1 MSIQKEI
8 AKRIGFTPNEKPIP
22 PKIDN
27 EEAKK
32 AQKELN
38 NMLNRSDIN
47 SNALPSN
54 EGDILTIFLHGY
66 ISSKWLWID
75 PFFGSFGWLRDHRNE
90 PKPRNYGWHQTPPPP
105 HMFVPFDVSVS
116 PVVYPEGVFNTLMRD
131 GYEVLTYSQQDATG
145 EIDISVKELE
155 IIIKAIKKIFGNRRL
170 VLVGHS
176 RGGIC
181 IRRYLDLYTNSEVEK
196 IITLSTPH
204 GGSQF
209 TNIKILKEPAKLI
222 LNKAS
227 VKSIWDASGNRAV
240 RDLAYEQMVPNS
252 EFLLNL
258 NDRQKTKDIEYIT
271 VGGTNAQFAHV
282 YTWSA
287 TRKITKS
294 LMTDIFSYQI
304 KDKLQTIS
312 DKIEQH
318 SPVKKSDTKDK
329 KTSTSKQYQWIAY
342 PKKVLTLFEKLKAP
356 EVRNGDGVVSL
367 QSATLKDATRKYKI
381 DANHEEIAV
390 SDDTKKLLLK
400 ELKLTQNKK

>member
-1 MSIQKEI
+1 MSIQKKI
-8 AKRIGFTPNEKPIP
+8 AKRIGITPEGKPIP

-32 AQKELN
+32 AQNELN
-38 NMLNRSDIN
+38 TILKRDDIN

-54 EGDILTIFLHGY
+54 EGNILTILLHGY
-66 ISSKWLWID
+66 ISSKWLWVD
-75 PFFGSFGWLRDHRNE
+75 PFFGTLGWLRDHKNE

-105 HMFVPFDVSVS
+105 HMFIPFDISIS
-116 PVVYPEGVFNTLMRD
+116 PTIYPEGAFNTLIRE

-145 EIDISVKELE
+145 KIDISVKELE
-155 IIIKAIKKIFGNRRL
+155 NIIKAIRKVLGNRRL

-181 IRRYLDLYTNSEVEK
+181 IRRYLDLHTNSEVEK

-209 TNIKILKEPAKLI
+209 TNIKMLKEPAKI
-222 LNKAS
+222 FLNKS
-227 VKSIWDASGNRAV
+227 NIKGIWDASGNRAV

-258 NDRQKTKDIEYIT
+258 NDRQKSKDIEYIT
-271 VGGTNAQFAHV
+271 AGGTNAQYAHI

-287 TRKITKS
+287 TQKVTKS

-304 KDKLQTIS
+304 RE
-312 DKIEQH
+312 KIQNV
-318 SPVKKSDTKDK
+318 SNKIGKQCPVNKVESQE
-329 KTSTSKQYQWIAY
+329 KTSPLKQFQWIAY
-342 PKKVLTLFEKLKAP
+342 PKKIITLFEKINAP
-356 EVRNGDGVVSL
+356 EIINGDGVVSL
-367 QSATLKDATRKYKI
+367 QSAILKDATRKYKI